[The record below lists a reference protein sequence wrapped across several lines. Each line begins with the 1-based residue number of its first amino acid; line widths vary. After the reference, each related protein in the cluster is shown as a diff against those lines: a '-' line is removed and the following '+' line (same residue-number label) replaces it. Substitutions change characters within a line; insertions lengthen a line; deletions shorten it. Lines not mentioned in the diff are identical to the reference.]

1 MAGRMKIGLCFPYYS
16 EEQEP
21 TREFVQGFFRRV
33 DEGPFSSLSCGERI
47 VGPCVELSSTLA
59 AAAIY
64 TNRVRIVPTLY
75 VAPMHSA
82 IWIAKHA
89 AMLDMLSGGR
99 VTITV
104 GTGGR
109 DYDYRAMERVREK
122 PQSRMEAQVAEIR
135 RIWRGEP
142 AFPGKQAVGPKPVQP
157 GGPPILAGVMGP
169 KAIARSARW
178 ADGVYSW
185 SGNGNEQEL
194 KNQRDQVRSAWQA
207 AKREKPPIWVAG
219 FWYSLAVDAA
229 TRLPKYVYDYVV
241 HSAGDAGAR
250 AMSQGM
256 NRCTRDAVR
265 ASLDAYE
272 ELGVEECLLNPV
284 TRDPAEIHELFE
296 VMAKR

>member
-1 MAGRMKIGLCFPYYS
+1 MKIGLCFPYYS
-16 EEQEP
+16 EQSEP
-21 TREFVQGFFRRV
+21 TREFMQEFFRRV
-33 DEGPFSSLSCGERI
+33 DEGPFSSLSCGERV

-59 AAAIY
+59 AAALY
-64 TNRVRIVPTLY
+64 TNRVRIFPTLY
-75 VAPMHSA
+75 VLPMHSA
-82 IWIAKHA
+82 IWVAKNA
-89 AMLDMLSGGR
+89 AMLDVLSGGR

-104 GTGGR
+104 GVGGR
-109 DYDYRAMERVREK
+109 DYDYRAMEQPRENL
-122 PQSRMEAQVAEIR
+122 QSRMQAQVAEIR

-142 AFPGKQAVGPKPVQP
+142 AFPGKQAVGPRPVQP

-169 KAIARSARW
+169 KAILRAAHW

-185 SGNGNEQEL
+185 SGNGDKAEL
-194 KNQRDQVRSAWQA
+194 QQQRDQVRAAWDR
-207 AKREKPPIWVAG
+207 AKRERPPQWVAG
-219 FWYSLAVDAA
+219 FWYSLAKDAGP
-229 TRLPKYVYDYVV
+229 RLQQYVYDYVV

-250 AMSQGM
+250 AMSANL

-284 TRDPAEIHELFE
+284 TRDAAEIDELLE